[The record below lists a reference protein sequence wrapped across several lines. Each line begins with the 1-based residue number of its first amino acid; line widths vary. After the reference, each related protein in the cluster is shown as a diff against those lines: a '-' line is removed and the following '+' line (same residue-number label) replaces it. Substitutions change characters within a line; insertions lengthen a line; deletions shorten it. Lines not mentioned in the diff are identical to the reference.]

1 MHPMNVLF
9 IDSTNKALLEILREH
24 NFECSYLPNI
34 SEAEIKNKIV
44 DYDGVITRSKVTF
57 NKELIDKAK
66 KLKFIGRVGAG
77 MENIDIEYAEYRGI
91 KCFNAPEGN
100 RDAVGEH
107 AVAMLLN
114 LFNNLCRSN
123 LQVKNGIW
131 KREANRGLEI
141 GGKTIGIIGY
151 GNTGGAF
158 ARKVSG
164 FGAKVMAFD
173 KYKSSYGDNYAQE
186 STINEIFAEADILSL
201 HVPLTEETYYM
212 VDYNFLKQFKKNIY
226 LINTARGKVVKT
238 EDLTKAMQR
247 GIVLGAA
254 LDVLEYEKSS
264 FEKLHYGTLPEPLQY
279 LIDSDSVIFSPH
291 IAGWT
296 KESDYKL
303 AEFLAY
309 KIVNAFADIS
319 TPSENTK

>member
-1 MHPMNVLF
+1 MKVLF

-114 LFNNLCRSN
+114 LFNNL
-123 LQVKNGIW
+123 
-131 KREANRGLEI
+131 
-141 GGKTIGIIGY
+141 
-151 GNTGGAF
+151 
-158 ARKVSG
+158 
-164 FGAKVMAFD
+164 
-173 KYKSSYGDNYAQE
+173 
-186 STINEIFAEADILSL
+186 
-201 HVPLTEETYYM
+201 
-212 VDYNFLKQFKKNIY
+212 
-226 LINTARGKVVKT
+226 
-238 EDLTKAMQR
+238 
-247 GIVLGAA
+247 
-254 LDVLEYEKSS
+254 
-264 FEKLHYGTLPEPLQY
+264 
-279 LIDSDSVIFSPH
+279 
-291 IAGWT
+291 
-296 KESDYKL
+296 
-303 AEFLAY
+303 
-309 KIVNAFADIS
+309 
-319 TPSENTK
+319 